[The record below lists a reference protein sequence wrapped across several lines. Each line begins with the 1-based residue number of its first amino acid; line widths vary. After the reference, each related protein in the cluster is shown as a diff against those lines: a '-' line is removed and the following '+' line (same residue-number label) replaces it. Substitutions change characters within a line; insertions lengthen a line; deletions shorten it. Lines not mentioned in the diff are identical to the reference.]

1 VALGCF
7 LMISTR
13 KPANSFAPRI
23 SIVAPC
29 LNEEDIVPEF
39 LARCKKAVEKITDR
53 WEIILV
59 DDGSRDR
66 TWEAICEGYQHD
78 KRCKG
83 VRLSKNH
90 GHQTALTAGLKSS
103 SGDRVLVIDSDLQDP
118 PELVVEMDRLM
129 TETKA
134 DVVHAVRRKRE
145 GETWFKL
152 LTAAGFYWLL
162 GFLSDLRIPKNSG
175 DFKLMSRRVIDAIN
189 RMPEGHRYLRGMVY
203 AVGFLQV
210 TLEYERK
217 PRARGKTKFS
227 FFRMLRFALDGITSF
242 SMKPLRLATLGG
254 FSIGILGLVW
264 AIVGVVW
271 SFQPGRS
278 FSSLSVLIPFF
289 LFFSGLQLTV
299 VGIVGEYVGRIFEQV
314 KGRPLF
320 FIDERVGIETQMS
333 AKVHVE

>member
-1 VALGCF
+1 
-7 LMISTR
+7 MSMS
-13 KPANSFAPRI
+13 ANSLVPKI

-29 LNEEDIVPEF
+29 LNEEKIVPEF
-39 LARCKKAVEKITDR
+39 LERSQEVLGKMTDQ

-59 DDGSRDR
+59 DDGSRDG
-66 TWEAICEGYQHD
+66 TWEAICEGHQKD

-90 GHQTALTAGLKSS
+90 GHQTALTAGLMAS

-118 PELVVEMDRLM
+118 PELILEMNRMM
-129 TETKA
+129 TASKA

-152 LTAAGFYWLL
+152 WTAAGFYWLL

-175 DFKLMSRRVIDAIN
+175 DFKLMSRRVVTAIN
-189 RMPEGHRYLRGMVY
+189 RMPEGHRYLRGMIY
-203 AVGFLQV
+203 AVGFRQV
-210 TLEYERK
+210 SLEYERK
-217 PRARGKTKFS
+217 PRAKGTTKFG

-242 SMKPLRLATLGG
+242 SMKPLRLATLVG
-254 FSIGILGLVW
+254 FLTGISGLIWATCSVAWSIP
-264 AIVGVVW
+264 
-271 SFQPGRS
+271 PGRS
-278 FSSLSVLIPFF
+278 FSTLSVLIPFF

-320 FIDERVGIETQMS
+320 FIDERIGIEPR
-333 AKVHVE
+333 VDVEARVD